1 MINYTLYT
9 IISKGIPS
17 GVGVHFENDE
27 YRIIDL
33 FFGSDEIMFTD
44 EIKAYLKSPTERK
57 LSFSGNIYSITFL
70 KDEVIIEDT
79 LNYENNLN
87 CTININYFKRI
98 YNDWKKAESFLK
110 KEKSNTR
117 IIPTSVVVQN
127 VQNNILG
134 GKKVPH
140 SISQPVLHFEKGQ
153 YYLAVFVFFFDRN
166 DIKKQEIKRPSRWAL
181 LDIRTGEI
189 VENRT
194 CSEYDFSNESFENS
208 YSIMPDAE
216 YDLSKKYLLST
227 WGLLDS
233 VRYELI
239 ARENVNTVIY
249 YDYLTRVLNN
259 IPREYQIFYKE
270 LSIGFRRE
278 ISDEN
283 RTELKK

>member
-9 IISKGIPS
+9 IISNGIPS
-17 GVGVHFENDE
+17 GVGVHFQDNK
-27 YRIIDL
+27 YRLVDL
-33 FFGSDEIMFTD
+33 FLGSDEIMFRD
-44 EIKAYLKSPTERK
+44 KIKAHLESPTKRE

-87 CTININYFKRI
+87 CTININDFKRI

-117 IIPTSVVVQN
+117 IIPTSVVVRN

-140 SISQPVLHFEKGQ
+140 SISQPVLHFENGQ
-153 YYLAVFVFFFDRN
+153 YYLAVFVFFFNRN
-166 DIKKQEIKRPSRWAL
+166 DIKKQKIKRPSSWAL
-181 LDIRTGEI
+181 LDIKTGEI

-194 CSEYDFSNESFENS
+194 CSEYDFSNESFSNS
-208 YSIMPDAE
+208 YSITPDAE

-227 WGLLDS
+227 WKLLDS

-239 ARENVNTVIY
+239 VRKNVNTVIY
-249 YDYLTRVLNN
+249 YDYLARVLNN
-259 IPREYQIFYKE
+259 TPREYHFFYEE
-270 LSIGFRRE
+270 LSIKGGNY
-278 ISDEN
+278 DN
-283 RTELKK
+283 